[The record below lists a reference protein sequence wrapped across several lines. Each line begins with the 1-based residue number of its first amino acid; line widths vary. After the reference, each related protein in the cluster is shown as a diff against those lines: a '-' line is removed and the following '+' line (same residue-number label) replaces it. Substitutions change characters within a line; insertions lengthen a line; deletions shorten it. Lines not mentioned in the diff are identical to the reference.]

1 MYYTFYPPV
10 VLRLII
16 FLALK
21 ETIANVL
28 KINKE
33 PKMSTVMYEDLPEI
47 NGFDSVNNANIE
59 VSINVLYNEYLVK
72 IL

>member
-1 MYYTFYPPV
+1 
-10 VLRLII
+10 
-16 FLALK
+16 
-21 ETIANVL
+21 
-28 KINKE
+28 
-33 PKMSTVMYEDLPEI
+33 MSTVMYEDLPEI